1 VPGIVGRVKSRT
13 LLVTAGWIGAAVLA
27 VLVGLG
33 AINVIG
39 AGLTTREVSPRSE
52 ADVARALQDL
62 PPAAASATPSIPAT
76 SKPADPISDPP
87 STRATRPPADPP
99 ATSSTREPPATTGTG
114 DKPSPK
120 PSVSTRTF
128 PTRGGTVVGRCVGG
142 RPEIVSMSPNQGFEL
157 HEQDRGVQ
165 DGDAE
170 GEFRS
175 VSDNHD
181 RVKFEVACSGGAP
194 GISVRAED

>member
-1 VPGIVGRVKSRT
+1 M
-13 LLVTAGWIGAAVLA
+13 TAGWIGAAVLA

-39 AGLTTREVSPRSE
+39 AGLTTREVGPRSE
-52 ADVARALQDL
+52 ADVARALQNL
-62 PPAAASATPSIPAT
+62 PSVAASGTPSTPPTSTATSNPPRSSPATRSPEAPVRTSTGVPPAA
-76 SKPADPISDPP
+76 
-87 STRATRPPADPP
+87 
-99 ATSSTREPPATTGTG
+99 TGTG

-120 PSVSTRTF
+120 PSPSVSTRTF

-142 RPEIVSMSPNQGFEL
+142 RSEIVSMAPNQGFEL
-157 HEQDRGVQ
+157 HEQDRGGQ

-181 RVKFEVACSGGAP
+181 RVKFEVVCSGGAP
-194 GISVRAED
+194 SISVRAED